1 MPQLPCSVD
10 VIVEDDLVDVCKPVT
25 SVSSWLGTLVTSN
38 YEHCTICNFYY
49 CPRIVSAAVTSD
61 QETGERRLEAGAMML
76 AEGMEQQT
84 VTIAKAR
91 CSVVA
96 AANPIYGTIVTAKFL
111 SNAPFSSTR
120 RRRRYE
126 ALCQACLRPWYVFEQ
141 HTQSSSQVLK
151 EDLKA
156 ALRVMRFAT
165 YDEELNEMEKRE
177 RNENRMRNRKAPGGT
192 AEPPI
197 TRIDEFNPKLGQHLQ
212 FN

>member
-49 CPRIVSAAVTSD
+49 WPRIVSAAVTSD

-76 AEGMEQQT
+76 AEGPCMIDHLLLQILSGFRTLLSRFDLLFIVLDQMDADSDCQISEQCT
-84 VTIAKAR
+84 VFEHPAKA
-91 CSVVA
+91 
-96 AANPIYGTIVTAKFL
+96 
-111 SNAPFSSTR
+111 
-120 RRRRYE
+120 E
-126 ALCQACLRPWYVFEQ
+126 
-141 HTQSSSQVLK
+141 VLK

-177 RNENRMRNRKAPGGT
+177 RNENRMRNRKPPGGT